1 MVSLLKDL
9 FKGYDGRLNKN
20 KRKLPE
26 RSHLTLEFPQ
36 ANDRVLRTFIPFM
49 ENPTISEKGRANLN
63 SYNLVG
69 RAGQLFSYAGAD
81 SRKLTV
87 TFNITLLHI
96 IEMASDEG
104 IDPMFTRQ
112 FQYFFTE
119 RDKAL
124 ELFNLQYDISEIER
138 AVAEDG
144 FDADAAKS
152 LTDQVNKDIKDLTI
166 QDDDLQIKDPNGF
179 GRDHAALS
187 RAYYRKIA
195 GLITGIEPFDA
206 EGFVD
211 TLLPFTVSEEPE
223 DQSKLK
229 SLNDS
234 IDLVYLWLN
243 LIRGSVL
250 NRSDNTAYG
259 PPIVRLTHGSMYS
272 NVPCLVEDYSISV
285 SEEAGYDVE
294 TITPKRIQIT
304 LNLVESRTG
313 DFGNYA
319 GGKLVS
325 GDNLT
330 GWESII
336 SNNELDP
343 HNGVPSVQG
352 SILSAD
358 RFAV

>member
-1 MVSLLKDL
+1 MVTFLKDL
-9 FKGYDGRLNKN
+9 FKGYDGKLNKN
-20 KRKLPE
+20 KRRLPE
-26 RSHLTLEFPQ
+26 RSHLTIEFPQ
-36 ANDRVLRTFIPFM
+36 KDDRVLRTFVPFM
-49 ENPTISEKGRANLN
+49 ENPAITEKGRANLN

-87 TFNITLLHI
+87 TFNISLLHV

-119 RDKAL
+119 REKAI
-124 ELFNLQYDISEIER
+124 ELFDLQYDLAEIER

-144 FDADAAKS
+144 FDKDAAKA
-152 LTDQVNKDIKDLTI
+152 LTKKVNKDIEDLTVR
-166 QDDDLQIKDPNGF
+166 DDDLQIKDPDGF
-179 GRDHAALS
+179 GRDHARLS
-187 RAYYRKIA
+187 RGYYRKIA
-195 GLITGIEPFDA
+195 GLITGTEPFDV
-206 EGFVD
+206 EGLVD
-211 TLLPFTVSEEPE
+211 SLLPFTVTDQE

-272 NVPCLVEDYSISV
+272 NVPCLVEDYNIAV
-285 SEEAGYDVE
+285 VEEAGYDVE

-336 SNNELDP
+336 KNNELDP
-343 HNGVPSVQG
+343 HNGVTAVQD
-352 SILSAD
+352 SIISGD
-358 RFAV
+358 RFSV

>member
-87 TFNITLLHI
+87 TFNITLLHV

-124 ELFNLQYDISEIER
+124 ELFDLQYDITEIER
-138 AVAEDG
+138 VVAENG

-152 LTDQVNKDIKDLTI
+152 LTDQIILE
-166 QDDDLQIKDPNGF
+166 LY
-179 GRDHAALS
+179 LS
-187 RAYYRKIA
+187 
-195 GLITGIEPFDA
+195 P
-206 EGFVD
+206 
-211 TLLPFTVSEEPE
+211 
-223 DQSKLK
+223 
-229 SLNDS
+229 
-234 IDLVYLWLN
+234 
-243 LIRGSVL
+243 
-250 NRSDNTAYG
+250 
-259 PPIVRLTHGSMYS
+259 
-272 NVPCLVEDYSISV
+272 
-285 SEEAGYDVE
+285 
-294 TITPKRIQIT
+294 
-304 LNLVESRTG
+304 
-313 DFGNYA
+313 
-319 GGKLVS
+319 
-325 GDNLT
+325 
-330 GWESII
+330 
-336 SNNELDP
+336 
-343 HNGVPSVQG
+343 
-352 SILSAD
+352 
-358 RFAV
+358 